1 MNRRYLSI
9 DSQYRNRKLF
19 PNISQFEVPISQSG
33 MKDSKN
39 AEDPVC
45 DSTPIIVFD
54 GSFTKTGESFIEG
67 GTILLDGI
75 GKNSKGNSL
84 YVKCS
89 TNNCFRTSPN
99 FYRGSVI
106 EFTNSIYSTRRVIS
120 SYELVGDIDGV
131 DVGLINLDG
140 SISDTFFNEST
151 IWKVYNVTDTT
162 LESHPDI
169 FIPTGERITNIYKNN
184 FIVNESLG
192 QHSRISQYNGET
204 CIATLESKQEE
215 WTTSHHYTIRKSLSS
230 QSDTIQNV
238 LDSTHIQL
246 GESSPERSNIYVG
259 SFLRIK
265 GPLPSV
271 PDTESGPYNESR
283 RIIRYGTYTSVDG
296 TEYNRVVYLERPF
309 STLPST
315 TNMYEILSF
324 SRDNVVPFVFT
335 GSHVSHQEMVTY
347 EIELSRLILPNVPL
361 ESGDRLANFPY
372 VWVELANVSST
383 GGGNKNIMYSNNP
396 SSSRMLFK
404 APVFDTSYSV
414 NSKFIK
420 IDGDNVIQTV
430 KFKINDNLRFSVR
443 LPDGRLLTPE
453 QTDTQSPHGSNPLLN
468 ISAMFALRRVV

>member
-9 DSQYRNRKLF
+9 DSKYRNRKIF
-19 PNISQFEVPISQSG
+19 PLISQFEVPISQSG

-45 DSTPIIVFD
+45 DSSPVVVFD
-54 GSFTKTGESFIEG
+54 GSFNKNDDSFIEG
-67 GTILLDGI
+67 TLLLDGI
-75 GKNSKGNSL
+75 GKNSKTNSM
-84 YVKCS
+84 YVKCTINSLRSS
-89 TNNCFRTSPN
+89 TD

-106 EFTNSIYSTRRVIS
+106 EFTNTIYNTRRVIS
-120 SYELVGDIDGV
+120 SYEYVGNIDGV
-131 DVGLINLDG
+131 DVALISLDG
-140 SISDTFFNEST
+140 GISDTFFNPVT
-151 IWKVYNVTDTT
+151 TWKVYNVTNTA
-162 LESHPDI
+162 LENHPKI
-169 FIPTGERITNIYKNN
+169 FVPVGERITNIYKNY

-192 QHSRISQYNGET
+192 QHSRISQYDGET
-204 CIATLESKQEE
+204 CVATLESKQET
-215 WTTSHHYTIRKSLSS
+215 WTSSHYYSIRKTLPSHT
-230 QSDTIQNV
+230 DTIQNV
-238 LDSTHIQL
+238 FNPTHIQL
-246 GESSPERSNIYVG
+246 GPTSPDNMNMFVG

-265 GPLPSV
+265 GPLPSS
-271 PDTESGPYNESR
+271 PDTPSGPYGEMR
-283 RIIRYGTYTSVDG
+283 RIIKYGTYQSSDG
-296 TEYNRVVYLERPF
+296 TEEYNKVVAIEKPF

-315 TNMYEILSF
+315 TNTYEILPF

-396 SSSRMLFK
+396 SSSKMLFK
-404 APVFDTSYSV
+404 APIFDTSYSV

-443 LPDGRLLTPE
+443 LPDGRPFTPE
-453 QTDTQSPHGSNPLLN
+453 QSDTQSPHPPNPLLN